1 MWLKKMA
8 PNGDVPPSDSVAVQ
22 MVVDDE
28 ALLEAMGNDP
38 ATVTAV
44 VSTFLR
50 ALAAYEIELRASLE
64 SDQSAL
70 VREIAHKLK
79 GALGNL
85 RAPQATADATAL
97 ENAARAGLGA
107 ELPALSHALLVSMA
121 EVKKHFEHKH
131 RAGP

>member
-1 MWLKKMA
+1 MWLKKVA
-8 PNGDVPPSDSVAVQ
+8 QNGDVPPSDSAAIQ

-28 ALLEAMGNDP
+28 ALLDAMGNDP

-50 ALAAYEIELRASLE
+50 ALAAYEIELRSSLT
-64 SDQSAL
+64 SDQSAS
-70 VREIAHKLK
+70 VREVAHKLK

-107 ELPALSHALLVSMA
+107 ELPALSHALIASMA
-121 EVKKHFEHKH
+121 EVRKHFERTH